1 MVYQV
6 ATKPKVIYEKPLH
19 LLGPGDEAVDITP
32 SAIPQRYRLVD
43 CKALTE
49 NAVLRSC
56 EFTDFPVVAYCA
68 ISYVWCNVRT
78 GKSFVGGGKGIEFDV
93 KGAEGA
99 NPISTN
105 VLYSVPP
112 TGLHASLA
120 GSVMHHADERR

>member
-1 MVYQV
+1 MSYQV

-19 LLGPGDEAVDITP
+19 LLGRGDEAVDITS

-49 NAVLRSC
+49 NTVLRIC

-68 ISYVWCNVRT
+68 ISYVWRNVRT
-78 GKSFVGGGKGIEFDV
+78 GKSFVEGGNGIEFDV
-93 KGAEGA
+93 KVAEGR
-99 NPISTN
+99 
-105 VLYSVPP
+105 VHGVPP
-112 TGLHASLA
+112 TGLHASLT